1 MTATPFFIFWFCR
14 TKNMS
19 SKNSQK
25 HLVGQPVFKQILDLI
40 PRNKFDILVKEHQ
53 SDRYYKTFD
62 SWTQLMTMLFG
73 ILSRCDSMGE
83 VCDGMRA
90 LSGKLN
96 HLGLESAP
104 AKSTAG
110 DGLRGRD
117 NEFFKQVYFMLLK
130 HFKPLL
136 SVSRI
141 DNVSFS
147 KLFIFDSSTIRLFSE
162 VMKGVG
168 RNPKHEGKKKG
179 GLKVHMLVDAHSD
192 TPIFVKISEAKQHD
206 KNFLQY
212 LQLAAH
218 SMLVFDRAYNHYLQF
233 AHWVKQNINFVC
245 RLKSNAVYE
254 VIETLFT
261 QDLQTDN
268 AGVLKEEHI
277 HIKYKEEGKQ
287 EKTLCLR
294 KVTYRDE
301 KNRIYEFITNNF
313 EISPDE
319 VALLYK
325 LRWNIELLFKK
336 LKQNFQL
343 HYFYS
348 DTENGIKTQIWCT
361 LIAQLLMQVLRVK
374 SESKK
379 AFSTIAA
386 LIRIHL
392 ISNLEVF
399 WMITHC
405 RRTYTKQKK
414 RNKPPCIQ
422 TSLF

>member
-1 MTATPFFIFWFCR
+1 MN
-14 TKNMS
+14 TKSN
-19 SKNSQK
+19 QK
-25 HLVGQPVFKQILDLI
+25 HLVGQPIFRQMMDLI
-40 PRNKFDILVKEHQ
+40 PCNKFDLLVSKHH

-83 VCDGMRA
+83 VCDGMRG
-90 LSGKLN
+90 LGGKLN
-96 HLGLESAP
+96 HLDMEAAP

-117 NEFFKQVYFMLLK
+117 NEFFKDVYFMLLE

-147 KLFIFDSSTIRLFSE
+147 RLFIFDSSTIGLFSD

-179 GLKVHMLVDAHSD
+179 GLKVHMMIDAHSD
-192 TPIFVKISEAKQHD
+192 TPAFVKISHAKQHD
-206 KNFLQY
+206 KTFLQY
-212 LQLAAH
+212 LQLVRH
-218 SMLVFDRAYNHYLQF
+218 SMIVFDRAYNHYLQF
-233 AHWVKQNINFVC
+233 SLWTQQHINFVC
-245 RLKSNAVYE
+245 RLKSNAVYQ
-254 VIETLFT
+254 VVETLFT
-261 QDLQTDN
+261 QDLQTDKE
-268 AGVLKEEHI
+268 GVLKEEHI
-277 HIKYKEEGKQ
+277 HLKYKDPKEEKP
-287 EKTLCLR
+287 LCLR
-294 KVTYRDE
+294 KVTYRDA
-301 KNRIYEFITNNF
+301 KGRIYEFITNNF
-313 EISPDE
+313 EISRQE

-361 LIAQLLMQVLRVK
+361 LIAQLLMQVIRVK

-392 ISNLEVF
+392 ISHLEMF
-399 WMITHC
+399 WMVANS
-405 RRTYTKQKK
+405 RRTYTRKKK
-414 RNKPPCIQ
+414 RNKSPCIQ
-422 TSLF
+422 LPMF

>member
-1 MTATPFFIFWFCR
+1 MKC
-14 TKNMS
+14 
-19 SKNSQK
+19 KNSKKQ
-25 HLVGQPVFKQILDLI
+25 LVGQPIFKQLLNFV
-40 PRNKFDILVKEHQ
+40 PRNKFDLLVMKHR

-62 SWTQLMTMLFG
+62 SWTQLVTMLFG
-73 ILSRCDSMGE
+73 VLSRCDSMGE
-83 VCDGMRA
+83 ICDGMQGLA
-90 LSGKLN
+90 GKLN
-96 HLGLESAP
+96 HLGMDKSP

-117 NEFFKQVYFMLLK
+117 NEFFQAVYFMLLE

-147 KLFIFDSSTIRLFSE
+147 KLFIFDSSTIRLFSYI
-162 VMKGVG
+162 MKGVG
-168 RNPKHEGKKKG
+168 SNPKNEGKKKG
-179 GLKVHMLVDAHSD
+179 GLKVHMMIDAHSD
-192 TPIFVKISEAKQHD
+192 TPEFVKISEAKQHD

-212 LQLAAH
+212 LHLAAH
-218 SMLVFDRAYNHYLQF
+218 SMIVFDRAYNHYLQF
-233 AHWVKQNINFVC
+233 ARWTERQINFVC
-245 RLKSNAVYE
+245 RLKKNAVYR
-254 VIETLFT
+254 TQNALFT
-261 QDLQTDN
+261 ADLPDKQ
-268 AGVLKEEHI
+268 AGVLSDEHI
-277 HIKYKEEGKQ
+277 HLTYKEEKQ

-294 KVTYRDE
+294 KVSYRDE
-301 KNRIYEFITNNF
+301 KGRMYDFITNNF
-313 EISPDE
+313 EINREE
-319 VALLYK
+319 VAHLYK

-348 DTENGIKTQIWCT
+348 ETENGIKTQIWCT
-361 LIAQLLMQVLRVK
+361 LIAQLLLQVLRVK

-392 ISNLEVF
+392 ISYLEIF
-399 WMITHC
+399 WMVQNS
-405 RRTYTKQKK
+405 RRTYTKHKK
-414 RNKPPCIQ
+414 RNKSPCLQ